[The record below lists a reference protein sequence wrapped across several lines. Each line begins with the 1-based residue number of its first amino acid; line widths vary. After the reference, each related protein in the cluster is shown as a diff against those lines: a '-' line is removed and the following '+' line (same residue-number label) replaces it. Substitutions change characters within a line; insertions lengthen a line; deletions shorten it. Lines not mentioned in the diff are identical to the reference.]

1 MANLVGSGESQIVGS
16 GASTGDGA
24 EKDGATVVQKVIGV
38 VDVREVAVSEKITA
52 ETHEVY
58 VESLVVT
65 LSESLLHGGFVT
77 VLEPTFVGGAGRSK
91 KVERDTS
98 RSVTGVQYFQLFHRK
113 SANETIILEN
123 RRSHTWFAS

>member
-1 MANLVGSGESQIVGS
+1 MANLVGSGESQIVAGS
-16 GASTGDGA
+16 ASTGDGA

-52 ETHEVY
+52 ETHKVY

-77 VLEPTFVGGAGRSK
+77 VLEPTFVGGTGRSK
-91 KVERDTS
+91 KVE
-98 RSVTGVQYFQLFHRK
+98 
-113 SANETIILEN
+113 
-123 RRSHTWFAS
+123 